1 MIDLISG
8 VCKQT
13 RDVTMLHRVT
23 FVKIGLRGICRGGRP
38 KRDVTFTIKYIRE
51 IRVIR
56 ASK

>member
-1 MIDLISG
+1 MIDLIWG

-23 FVKIGLRGICRGGRP
+23 FVKIGLRGICRRGRA
-38 KRDVTFTIKYIRE
+38 KRDVTFTIKYVRE

-56 ASK
+56 A